1 MRLAQLP
8 CLVGQKISNFLFSFL
23 AFVEN
28 GIYKIA
34 TSTKSQQQF
43 AARVRYWLGEPCYG
57 RLRKGSTLTPRAFL
71 PHHLMQIVLPEGKLV
86 CQGQK
91 APKPA

>member
-34 TSTKSQQQF
+34 
-43 AARVRYWLGEPCYG
+43 RYWLGEPCYG

-86 CQGQK
+86 CQGHN